1 MLTNVYVMV
10 LCATV
15 TLRTLHGPLPLPAV
29 VAIKQILEILF
40 TLILGAA
47 NVTAFLQVVLI
58 LKPRWALLG
67 LYSLSFP
74 QFAV

>member
-1 MLTNVYVMV
+1 MV

-67 LYSLSFP
+67 LYSLSCP